1 MLTICLEEDIVPA
14 SMKDFTV
21 TDSITSIPDLSSLTS
36 DGTGSAREKRKA
48 RRFRHESDYDTVT
61 ISDEARR
68 RFSSEDDEWD
78 EGNED

>member
-1 MLTICLEEDIVPA
+1 M
-14 SMKDFTV
+14 
-21 TDSITSIPDLSSLTS
+21 TDSITRISDLSSLTS

-48 RRFRHESDYDTVT
+48 RRFRHEADHDTVT

-78 EGNED
+78 ESIED

>member
-14 SMKDFTV
+14 SMEDFTV
-21 TDSITSIPDLSSLTS
+21 TDSITRISDLSSLTS
-36 DGTGSAREKRKA
+36 DGTGSAREKRRA
-48 RRFRHESDYDTVT
+48 RRFRQESDHDTVT

-78 EGNED
+78 AGNED